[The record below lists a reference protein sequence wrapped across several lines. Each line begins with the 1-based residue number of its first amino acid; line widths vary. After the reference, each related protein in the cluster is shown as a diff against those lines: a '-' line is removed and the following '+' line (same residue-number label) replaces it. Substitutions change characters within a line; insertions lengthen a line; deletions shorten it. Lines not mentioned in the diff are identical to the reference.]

1 MRKKGKTYKPKK
13 DIAKWNKLS
22 DVFRD
27 SHKTHEARKA
37 KRLYWKDKDL
47 DA

>member
-13 DIAKWNKLS
+13 DIAKYKKLN
-22 DVFRD
+22 DVFRGSD
-27 SHKTHEARKA
+27 VNHEIRKS

-47 DA
+47 D